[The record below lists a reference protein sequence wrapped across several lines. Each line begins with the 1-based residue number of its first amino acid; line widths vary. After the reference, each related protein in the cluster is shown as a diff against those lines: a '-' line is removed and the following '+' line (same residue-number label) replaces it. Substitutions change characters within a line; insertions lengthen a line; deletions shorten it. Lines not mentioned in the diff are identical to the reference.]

1 MSSATLPVTPP
12 VAIGPSLSTSNRTF
26 QLATRQLLP
35 TRRRRLPRAER
46 LPVRAIA
53 KLAVDEGAQ
62 ELREVTVSNRCPEL
76 LVAEPSAR
84 TT

>member
-1 MSSATLPVTPP
+1 MSSATLPVTAQ
-12 VAIGPSLSTSNRTF
+12 VVIGPSLSTIDRTF

-46 LPVRAIA
+46 WPVRAIA
-53 KLAVDEGAQ
+53 KLAADEGAQ

-76 LVAEPSAR
+76 LVAEPSTP